1 MNNNI
6 MDVAFIAAKIA
17 SIKDEKARMMVGG
30 ASMVYNIA
38 QIARF
43 RQMIVELSQICNYI
57 VMKARVIGSY
67 TQDEYNLSVECQKQI
82 EECNRQIAKHG
93 TMTMLDGISLLIDA
107 FSGMNKR

>member
-6 MDVAFIAAKIA
+6 IDIAFIAAKIA

-30 ASMVYNIA
+30 ASIVYNIA
-38 QIARF
+38 QVARF

-57 VMKARVIGSY
+57 VLKAQLIGSY
-67 TQDEYNLSVECQKQI
+67 TQEEYNLAKECQRQI
-82 EECNRQIAKHG
+82 QECNQQIAKHG

-107 FSGMNKR
+107 FSGMNRR